1 MRGTKVLRPAVAVLA
16 LMALGACDS
25 LREELG
31 MTKQSPDEFRVVARA
46 PLSMPPNYNTLV
58 TPNPGQPRPQEG
70 TPTDQARTAVFG
82 SEISGDT
89 QTPNGS
95 AGEAALLNAAGAQ
108 DADPAIRQVVNQET
122 DQINS
127 ESEYFLDELIFWRDQ
142 PEPGVVVDP
151 QKESQRIK
159 ENQALGRPLTEGET
173 PTIERREQGIL
184 EGLF

>member
-1 MRGTKVLRPAVAVLA
+1 MKGKELLRPAVAVLA
-16 LMALGACDS
+16 LFALSACDT
-25 LREELG
+25 LKDELG

-46 PLSMPPNYNTLV
+46 PLSMPPDYNTLV

-82 SEISGDT
+82 SETSGDT
-89 QTPNGS
+89 QTSNGS
-95 AGEAALLNAAGAQ
+95 AGEAALLNSAGAQ
-108 DADPAIRQVVNQET
+108 NADPAIRQVVDQET
-122 DQINS
+122 NQINS
-127 ESEYFLDELIFWRDQ
+127 ESEYFLDSLIFWRDE

-159 ENQALGRPLTEGET
+159 ENQALGRPITTGET
-173 PTIERREQGIL
+173 PTIERTEQGIF

>member
-1 MRGTKVLRPAVAVLA
+1 MQGKKVLRPALAMLAVL
-16 LMALGACDS
+16 ALGACDT
-25 LREELG
+25 LEEELG

-58 TPNPGQPRPQEG
+58 TPNPGATRPQEG
-70 TPTDQARTAVFG
+70 TPTDQARSAVFG

-89 QTPNGS
+89 QTTNGS
-95 AGEAALLNAAGAQ
+95 AGEAALLNSAGAQ
-108 DADPAIRQVVNQET
+108 NADPAIRQVVNQET
-122 DQINS
+122 NQINS
-127 ESEYFLDELIFWRDQ
+127 ESDYFLEELIFWRDD

-173 PTIERREQGIL
+173 PTIERTEQGIF
-184 EGLF
+184 EGIF